1 VTTIACFLILLNFTP
16 ELFLSAS
23 SALRRQLRLQKRCL
37 MRRTRQFSKIFR
49 LHTRQRDHA

>member
-1 VTTIACFLILLNFTP
+1 MTTIACFLILLNFTP